1 MNLME
6 ILYSGTDM
14 SFRLSLERML
24 TESRIRYETNTR
36 LYKIQINDADEVH
49 QILVHPDDWDSAAR
63 ELDALTRRA
72 TRKDTSSPAISGWNR
87 KISVAIMITMGIL
100 GLLAFTQ
107 LPHSDPS
114 PCLFPPQTLPQSDS
128 AGK

>member
-1 MNLME
+1 ME

-24 TESRIRYETNTR
+24 TDSRIRYETITR
-36 LYKIQINDADEVH
+36 LYKVQINDADEVH

-63 ELDALTRRA
+63 ELDALTRQA
-72 TRKDTSSPAISGWNR
+72 TRKDTSSPAIARGNR
-87 KISVAIMITMGIL
+87 KISLAIVVTMGIL
-100 GLLAFTQ
+100 GLFAFTR
-107 LPHSDPS
+107 LSHSDPT
-114 PCLFPPQTLPQSDS
+114 PCFFLPQTLPQPDS